1 MLMMADAVAI
11 LTFFKLYITIYCC
24 PVKRLSITMWCLG
37 VWPDSN
43 VSPNFVNVR
52 PNSPSLFRNSL
63 IFNMRYVMGRKV
75 MKSRI
80 YQNSFIGQQ

>member
-37 VWPDSN
+37 VCPDSN
-43 VSPNFVNVR
+43 VSPDFVNV
-52 PNSPSLFRNSL
+52 SS
-63 IFNMRYVMGRKV
+63 
-75 MKSRI
+75 KSI
-80 YQNSFIGQQ
+80 IVN